1 MNNLSE
7 QRCLPQHALSCAR
20 EALWDTMQ
28 LHHAPAHPVCLP
40 QQQHTSLEKKLESEN
55 VRGWKESP
63 KSLIWQ
69 PRGQSSG
76 QPLAWCLAGSTASSP
91 DSPLLWFAL
100 LIFKGKKWGEGS
112 FFFSLF
118 FFFSPPLQ
126 SFVFIFVTVGWKC
139 SRCGK
144 RWFWPHVPPGHDE
157 GSEAVLVREGV
168 AGAARAGP
176 AQASLGR
183 GRRGPLL
190 GFLDLQQDL
199 GTTREGGKS
208 GIVINKHH

>member
-1 MNNLSE
+1 MHVGE
-7 QRCLPQHALSCAR
+7 R
-20 EALWDTMQ
+20 
-28 LHHAPAHPVCLP
+28 
-40 QQQHTSLEKKLESEN
+40 K
-55 VRGWKESP
+55 
-63 KSLIWQ
+63 
-69 PRGQSSG
+69 
-76 QPLAWCLAGSTASSP
+76 ASSP
-91 DSPLLWFAL
+91 WFGSPEGRVLGNHWLGALQAAQPPLLTAL
-100 LIFKGKKWGEGS
+100 YFGLLCESLRGKNGGKGS
-112 FFFSLF
+112 FFFSL

-157 GSEAVLVREGV
+157 GSEAMLVREGV

-176 AQASLGR
+176 AQAPLGG

-208 GIVINKHH
+208 GIIINKHH